1 MRVGDRIRHAGLGVG
16 TILAVQAKG
25 ARLDANVDFGYMTAW
40 VSASELGL
48 DARPSSADEAPESP
62 TSRSSRSRAQ
72 VHPGLASGDVV
83 EPQSG
88 SSLSESV
95 VDARRGVL
103 ALKLGQVLEPHV
115 FELSVGTDTARADLE
130 AVVEGAVQG
139 RPRAVLIE
147 GAWGSGKTHL
157 LTMLRRIATDAN
169 MATASVILDGDG
181 VRLSDPTRLIEAFL
195 GSLRYP
201 GEAAPGGIGD
211 RLRALRRS
219 RSGWN
224 PLSRGAGRIADAIDA
239 VPERAFDEPEIVTIL
254 EDYFMLSLS
263 ASQARG
269 ALARHGYR
277 GVALPA
283 MAARA
288 VTERPDRFRE
298 HCEGWTE
305 FVIRTG
311 ATALALIVDE
321 LDVEYASTKGRSAA
335 SVAAREARGRLWS
348 ALGECLGKRL
358 PLVVAFGGVP
368 AGDVP
373 EEDDPVSDLA
383 RSVGESILTIRA
395 PNPTRG
401 QLRQLVQRVMAL
413 YERGYAGGLVKG
425 DGPEVETLID
435 HVVREHLRE
444 IHPVPR
450 RLVRHTLELLDVWP
464 RTTPR

>member
-1 MRVGDRIRHAGLGVG
+1 MRVGDRIRHAGLGAG

-25 ARLDANVDFGYMTAW
+25 ARLDASVDFGYMTAW

-48 DARPSSADEAPESP
+48 EEKPSSVDETPESP
-62 TSRSSRSRAQ
+62 TLRSE
-72 VHPGLASGDVV
+72 DVA
-83 EPQSG
+83 ETQSG

-95 VDARRGVL
+95 VAARRGVL

-115 FELSVGTDTARADLE
+115 FELSVGTDTARAKLE
-130 AVVEGAVQG
+130 AVVDGAVQG

-181 VRLSDPTRLIEAFL
+181 VRLSDPARLMEAFL

-211 RLRALRRS
+211 RLRTLRQS
-219 RSGWN
+219 RSGWS
-224 PLSRGAGRIADAIDA
+224 PLSRGGARIADAIHA

-263 ASQARG
+263 ASQARI

-283 MAARA
+283 MTARA

-298 HCEGWTE
+298 HLEGWAE
-305 FVIRTG
+305 FVIQTG
-311 ATALALIVDE
+311 AKALALIVDE
-321 LDVEYASTKGRSAA
+321 LDVEYARTKGRAAA
-335 SVAAREARGRLWS
+335 SVVAREARGGVLA
-348 ALGECLGKRL
+348 ALGECLRQRL
-358 PLVVAFGGVP
+358 PLVIAFGGVP

-373 EEDDPVSDLA
+373 GEEDAVSDVA
-383 RSVGESILTIRA
+383 RRVGESILTIRA
-395 PNPTRG
+395 PNPNQG
-401 QLRQLVQRVMAL
+401 QLGQLVRRVMAL
-413 YERGYAGGLVKG
+413 YERGYAGGLASV
-425 DGPEVETLID
+425 DGPEAETLVD
-435 HVVREHLRE
+435 RVVREHLRE
-444 IHPVPR
+444 SQPVPR

-464 RTTPR
+464 RTAPR